1 MKRGTGPSVR
11 LDIVGLEPRI
21 FQICKE
27 NNRTLVQSRGK
38 ERLVSTESSN
48 LEPTNPELASIPK
61 DRLALYNK
69 IVSISVDFERA
80 YGRGVEVRVF
90 ERSSNKLVNAFLR
103 GRDSSLE
110 LKPTFYVNGVKVYT
124 GIPNSFSELDE
135 AIDNSFGRRERRF

>member
-27 NNRTLVQSRGK
+27 NNRALVQSRGK

-48 LEPTNPELASIPK
+48 LEPTSPELASIPK
-61 DRLALYNK
+61 DQLALYTK

-90 ERSSNKLVNAFLR
+90 ERSSNKLMNVFIRKQAP
-103 GRDSSLE
+103 E
-110 LKPTFYVNGVKVYT
+110 EMKPVFYFNGVKVFT
-124 GIPNSFSELDE
+124 GIPNSFSQLDE
-135 AIDNSFGRRERRF
+135 AIDNAFGRKDERRI

>member
-1 MKRGTGPSVR
+1 MKRASGPSVR

-21 FQICKE
+21 FLMCRE

-48 LEPTNPELASIPK
+48 LAPTNSELASIPK
-61 DRLALYNK
+61 DQLALYNK
-69 IVSISVDFERA
+69 IVSITVDFERA

-90 ERSSNKLVNAFLR
+90 ERSSNKLLNTFLR

-110 LKPTFYVNGVKVYT
+110 VKPTFYVNGVKVYT

-135 AIDNSFGRRERRF
+135 AIDNSFGRRD

>member
-1 MKRGTGPSVR
+1 MKRASGPSVR

-21 FQICKE
+21 FLMCRE

-48 LEPTNPELASIPK
+48 LAPTNSELASIPK
-61 DRLALYNK
+61 DQLALYNK
-69 IVSISVDFERA
+69 IVSITVDFERA

-90 ERSSNKLVNAFLR
+90 ERSSNKLLNTFLR

-110 LKPTFYVNGVKVYT
+110 VKPIFYVNGVKVYT

-135 AIDNSFGRRERRF
+135 AIDNSFGRRD